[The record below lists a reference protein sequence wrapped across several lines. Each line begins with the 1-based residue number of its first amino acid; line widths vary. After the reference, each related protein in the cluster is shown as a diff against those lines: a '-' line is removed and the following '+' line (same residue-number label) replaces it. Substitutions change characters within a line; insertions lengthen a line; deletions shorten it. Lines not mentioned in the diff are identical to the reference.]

1 MQFPKFSIVLA
12 AGLLFVGC
20 DSSNQ
25 APATA
30 AGATT
35 APAAAQAT
43 SVTPASAAPAADP
56 LQPQYAATLAEGIDF
71 AHPGYPEFLSE
82 VSGMSGVES
91 WGRWTDANLANSA
104 TFHFKQTLPAKFTL
118 EITGYAIGPNVG
130 QPIRVQIGNV
140 EKILTFTD
148 MPAQTT
154 TTAFEGVQAADV
166 ISLAV
171 PNSIQPSA
179 ISDSADTRK
188 LGLALVSLK
197 IRE

>member
-1 MQFPKFSIVLA
+1 MQFPKFSIVLI
-12 AGLLFVGC
+12 AGLLLAGC

-25 APATA
+25 APAA
-30 AGATT
+30 GAGAT
-35 APAAAQAT
+35 AAAPTA
-43 SVTPASAAPAADP
+43 SSTPASAAPAANP

-71 AHPGYPEFLSE
+71 ARPGYPEFLSE

-104 TFHFKQTLPAKFTL
+104 TFHFKQALPAKFTL

-154 TTAFEGVQAADV
+154 AIAFEGVRGADA
-166 ISLAV
+166 ISLIV